1 MELTQR
7 KLPNKVNELYLL
19 PVLFLLVNVTIII
32 CFNVLNEYVQPE
44 LSFTTLYNLGQ
55 TALSDYLSQLR
66 FQIISVAIL
75 LLITPLYLKY
85 KKRWFLIVITI
96 LHAVELYYFFYVM

>member
-32 CFNVLNEYVQPE
+32 WFYVLYEYGQPE
-44 LSFTTLYNLGQ
+44 HTFTTRYNLGQ